1 MLPFMYPLI
10 KSTILIRYLY
20 MDIYFSAMERIKSI
34 LSIAYSL
41 VEAITY
47 TLNMEPETTVQSYT

>member
-1 MLPFMYPLI
+1 MYPLI

-41 VEAITY
+41 VEAITH
-47 TLNMEPETTVQSYT
+47 TLNMEPETTVQSYP